1 MLLLAERRVE
11 TLIAVTAVLFSQL
24 DNHPR
29 QGILVSAH
37 YESATLHRLRLYQLP
52 IDLAGFL
59 VTSQLD
65 LGLAQSIDDLLR
77 LELSFSIV
85 SYSPI
90 SVKVSLIIWS
100 RLGGR
105 SMLS

>member
-1 MLLLAERRVE
+1 MLLLAEQRVE
-11 TLIAVTAVLFSQL
+11 TLIAVTAVLFGQL

-29 QGILVSAH
+29 QDILVIAH
-37 YESATLHRLRLYQLP
+37 YESAALRRLWLYQLP
-52 IDLAGFL
+52 IELAGFL

-65 LGLAQSIDDLLR
+65 FGLAQNMDDLLR

-90 SVKVSLIIWS
+90 SARVSLISWS